1 MTPLASPSRAVARW
15 CAEQGWPVHPLAPL
29 LKTPPKNC
37 VLCRAADHRAAGCPC
52 IPVGRWCHGFH
63 AATTD
68 PARIDAW
75 WGANPGF
82 GIGVATGP
90 AGLVVIDVDAH
101 AGAVPARDR
110 ILPGIGIP
118 DSVDLTGLANGF
130 HTLAVLAALH
140 GAPDPAG
147 DENTL
152 RVRTPSGG
160 LHLWYR
166 AGAGRSWLCS
176 TGSSRGR
183 ALAWQVDVRGEGGYI
198 VAPGTV
204 TEAGRYEAVGPC
216 RTPAELPDWLAGELA
231 RTGHLARAQGSQG
244 SPGSQFARAAR
255 TAPPPA
261 ARPEV
266 PARARQAVLTAC
278 GGRDK
283 AAAVLSTVLAEVA
296 ECGRQSEGAGFSEKL
311 NRAAYTVGGLVAAG
325 HLAAADGERALQDV
339 ADRVRPGQ
347 QARARQII
355 AGGMTAG
362 QSRPL
367 YAGGRR

>member
-1 MTPLASPSRAVARW
+1 MTPAAPESRAVARW

-52 IPVGRWCHGFH
+52 LPVGRWCHGFH

-68 PARIDAW
+68 PARIDGW

-82 GIGVATGP
+82 GVGVATGP

-101 AGAVPARDR
+101 GGEVPPRDR
-110 ILPGIGIP
+110 ILPGIAIA
-118 DSVDLTGLANGF
+118 DSVDLAGLSNGF

-166 AGAGRSWLCS
+166 AGRGRSWLCS

-216 RTPAELPDWLAGELA
+216 RTPAELPEWLAAELL
-231 RTGHLARAQGSQG
+231 RTGHLMPPEPSRV
-244 SPGSQFARAAR
+244 
-255 TAPPPA
+255 TPPPA
-261 ARPEV
+261 RAEV
-266 PARARQAVLTAC
+266 PARARQAVLTAG

-283 AAAVLSTVLAEVA
+283 AAAVLTTVLAEVA
-296 ECGRQSEGAGFSEKL
+296 ECGRQSQGAGFSEKL

-339 ADRVRPGQ
+339 ADHVRPGQ

>member
-1 MTPLASPSRAVARW
+1 MTAVSPTPAPHAVARW

-37 VLCRAADHRAAGCPC
+37 VLCRADGHRAAGCPC

-68 PARIDAW
+68 PARIDGW
-75 WGANPGF
+75 WRPNPGF
-82 GIGVATGP
+82 GVAVATGA
-90 AGLVVIDVDAH
+90 AGLVVVDVDAH
-101 AGAVPARDR
+101 DGEVPPRDR
-110 ILPGIGIP
+110 ILPGIGIA
-118 DSVDLTGLANGF
+118 DTVDLTGLANGF
-130 HTLAVLAALH
+130 HTLAVLAALR
-140 GAPDPAG
+140 GAPDPAE

-166 AGAGRSWLCS
+166 AGAGRTWLCS

-183 ALAWQVDVRGEGGYI
+183 ALAWQVDVRAEGGYI

-216 RTPAELPDWLAGELA
+216 RTPAELPEWLAGELI
-231 RTGHLARAQGSQG
+231 RTGHLAPSG
-244 SPGSQFARAAR
+244 
-255 TAPPPA
+255 APEGPSRGVERPA
-261 ARPEV
+261 AAPG
-266 PARARQAVLTAC
+266 PAAPSRARQAVQAAG
-278 GGRDK
+278 GGRER

-325 HLAAADGERALQDV
+325 HLGAAEGERALQDV
-339 ADRVRPGQ
+339 ADHVRPGQ

-362 QSRPL
+362 QSKPL
-367 YAGGRR
+367 YTGGRR

>member
-1 MTPLASPSRAVARW
+1 MTPSSAPESRSVARW
-15 CAEQGWPVHPLAPL
+15 CAEQGWPVHPLAPM

-37 VLCRAADHRAAGCPC
+37 VLCRTAGHQAAGCPC

-68 PARIDAW
+68 PERIDSW

-90 AGLVVIDVDAH
+90 AGLVVIDIDAH
-101 AGAVPARDR
+101 GSQVPPRDR
-110 ILPGIGIP
+110 ILPGIPIP
-118 DSVDLTGLANGF
+118 EDVDLTGLSNGF
-130 HTLAVLAALH
+130 HTLAVLAALR
-140 GAPDPAG
+140 GAPDPAQ
-147 DENTL
+147 DRNTL

-176 TGSSRGR
+176 AGAGRNR

-204 TEAGRYEAVGPC
+204 TRTGMYEAVGPC
-216 RTPAELPDWLAGELA
+216 RTPAELPEWLAGELA
-231 RTGHLARAQGSQG
+231 RTGHLEGQK
-244 SPGSQFARAAR
+244 
-255 TAPPPA
+255 APAPIV
-261 ARPEV
+261 PEV
-266 PARARQAVLTAC
+266 PQRARHAVVVAG

-283 AAAVLSTVLAEVA
+283 AAAVLGTVLAEVA
-296 ECGRQSEGAGFSEKL
+296 ECGRTEHSAGFSEKL

-325 HLAAADGERALQDV
+325 HLSASDGERALQEV
-339 ADRVRPGQ
+339 ADRARPGQ
-347 QARARQII
+347 QARVRQII
-355 AGGMTAG
+355 ASGMTAG
-362 QSRPL
+362 QSKPL